1 MVNCDGC
8 GWKRS
13 WPVVIISGSKRRIT
27 LFRMLK
33 EIKGKTGKK
42 ERKKEGK
49 KEKRKKEDRKKEKRK
64 K

>member
-13 WPVVIISGSKRRIT
+13 WPVAIISGSKR
-27 LFRMLK
+27 RMLK

-42 ERKKEGK
+42 ERKNE
-49 KEKRKKEDRKKEKRK
+49 RKKERK
-64 K
+64 

>member
-13 WPVVIISGSKRRIT
+13 WPVVIISDSKRRIT

-33 EIKGKTGKK
+33 EIREKQQRKK
-42 ERKKEGK
+42 ERKKKERK
-49 KEKRKKEDRKKEKRK
+49 ERKTKEKEIK
-64 K
+64 